1 MNQTEVSYLLVLSVM
16 GLLAVFIIRRV
27 AFSFE
32 VNVGLEVFIM
42 FRLYGYLFGDFVPG
56 YLTVIGK
63 RISRFMLSR

>member
-1 MNQTEVSYLLVLSVM
+1 MTLTEVPYLLVLSVM
-16 GLLAVFIIRRV
+16 GSLAVFMIRRV
-27 AFSFE
+27 ALFFE

-42 FRLYGYLFGDFVPG
+42 FRPYRYLFGDFVPG